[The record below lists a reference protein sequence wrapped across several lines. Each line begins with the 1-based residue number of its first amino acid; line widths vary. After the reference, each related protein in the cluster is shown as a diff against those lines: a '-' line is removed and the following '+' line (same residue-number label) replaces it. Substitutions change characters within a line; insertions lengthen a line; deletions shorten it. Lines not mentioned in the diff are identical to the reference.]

1 MAAID
6 QIKIAFDQS
15 ELDYLDAIEAL
26 QKECGMTG
34 KEAEA
39 LVEVWDEAS
48 SLSSQQQNIEEK

>member
-1 MAAID
+1 MKIIKRSISALD
-6 QIKIAFDQS
+6 QIEMAFAQA

-39 LVEVWDEAS
+39 LVELWDE
-48 SLSSQQQNIEEK
+48 QP

>member
-1 MAAID
+1 ME
-6 QIKIAFDQS
+6 QIKIAFQQC

-39 LVEVWDEAS
+39 LVEVWDEGHPDPVGGS
-48 SLSSQQQNIEEK
+48 RE